1 MKIDNALYNLIANLL
16 LQFVTAAVGII
27 LPRLII
33 EAYGS
38 NMNGMISSINQF
50 LRYLSLVEAGL
61 GAASIAALYKPLAAS
76 NIGEVNAVL
85 SASRLFYRRAG
96 IIFAVLVVGCAVC
109 YPFLVHGQVPVI
121 TSSVMVLILAGS
133 GLVEYFI
140 IGKYRV
146 LLMAD
151 QKSYVISLIQTIGVI
166 LNAVVSVVLIMSGF
180 DVLITQ
186 TAATLIFVS
195 RVLLVKWYVRREYK
209 EVNYRA
215 VPNHKALDRRWDA
228 FIHQLNTLIVY
239 AAPVVIITICCSLS
253 EVSVYA
259 VYNMVFVAVNMF
271 VSAFSNGLMASFGH
285 VIASGERGS
294 LLRQFGAYEY
304 MYYAVLTAAY
314 ACAAIL
320 ILPFLRLYTSG
331 IHDAVYIRP
340 ELAALFIVVGIV
352 SNVRLPH
359 YTLIQAAGHFRETK
373 YPSIV
378 ESIINLVVSII
389 LVQWFGMIGVML
401 GSICSHLYRTPELI
415 RYTSKHI
422 LEHSAKQTIVRI
434 IRLVILSAIAIT
446 PFLFVFVPEPASV
459 MNWLLWAIIAGTVV
473 LFIIVIGNVLLEPE
487 TARQVWKQVNRAIKK
502 LKQRKGKGQLDHD
515 QTS

>member
-1 MKIDNALYNLIANLL
+1 MKLNNAVFNLIANLL
-16 LQFVTAAVGII
+16 LQFVTAAVGLI
-27 LPRLII
+27 LPRLLI

-61 GAASIAALYKPLAAS
+61 GAASIAALYKPLAAG
-76 NIGEVNAVL
+76 NVLEVNAVL
-85 SASRLFYRRAG
+85 SASRLFYRRTG
-96 IIFAVLVVGCAVC
+96 LIFAVLVVGSAIG
-109 YPFLVHGQVPVI
+109 YPFLVHGQVPLM
-121 TSSVMVLILAGS
+121 TSSAMVLILAGS

-151 QKSYVISLIQTIGVI
+151 QKSYVISLIQTIGVL
-166 LNAVVSVVLIMSGF
+166 LNAAVSVVLIMNGY

-186 TAATLIFVS
+186 AAATLLFVS
-195 RVLLVKWYVRREYK
+195 RVVLVKWYVRLAYK
-209 EVNYRA
+209 EVNYFA
-215 VPNHKALDRRWDA
+215 EPNHHALNRRWDA

-239 AAPVVIITICCSLS
+239 AAPVMIITICCSLS

-271 VSAFSNGLMASFGH
+271 VSAFSSGLMASFGH
-285 VIASGERGS
+285 VIANGDRGS
-294 LLRQFGAYEY
+294 LLRQFSAYEY

-314 ACAAIL
+314 ACAAIF
-320 ILPFLRLYTSG
+320 ILPFIRLYTTG

-340 ELAALFIVVGIV
+340 ELAALFIVVGII

-378 ESIINLVVSII
+378 ESIIHLAVSLV
-389 LVQWFGMIGVML
+389 LVQWLGMIGVML
-401 GSICSHLYRTPELI
+401 GSLCAHLYRTPELI

-422 LEHSAKQTIVRI
+422 LGHGTRQTTVRMM
-434 IRLVILSAIAIT
+434 RLVVLSAIGTA
-446 PFLFVFVPEPASV
+446 PFLFLFVPDPVRVTDWLVWAFIAGASV
-459 MNWLLWAIIAGTVV
+459 LC
-473 LFIIVIGNVLLEPE
+473 IVIIGNVCFELD
-487 TARQVWKQVNRAIKK
+487 TARQVWKQV
-502 LKQRKGKGQLDHD
+502 KQVTRKWKTRKSNGQLDHD